1 MKGQKILIPIA
12 SAIIGGLV
20 AVGISEGIYRNNRV
34 NVATERDN
42 NATVQLTRV
51 FSGADS
57 AYTDFTWAAEKTVDA
72 VVHVTTSYTQTLDY
86 SFGNPLFDFFFGPNG
101 FDQRRQVQ
109 SSGSGVILTNDGF
122 IVTNNHVVE
131 NAEDITVVLND
142 KRKFSAKVVGA
153 DPNTDIALLKID
165 AKDLP
170 TIPFGNSDDIKVGE
184 WVLAIGNPFNLNSTV
199 TAGIVSAKA
208 RNIQILNNREFAI
221 ESFIQTDAA
230 VNPGNSGGAL
240 VNLRGELIG
249 INTAIASRTGT
260 FAGYAFAVPS
270 SIVKKVVT
278 DLIEFGEVRRAVMGV
293 RIQELTDELAKEKG
307 IKDIKGVYVADVE
320 KNGAADKAGIKA
332 GDVILS
338 INNVDVNST
347 AQLQEQI
354 SRYRPDQQVDVLV
367 NRDNT
372 KKHYTVTLSN
382 LKSEMKFSKS
392 EDAFSSLGATFAEVP
407 AKLKR
412 DLGIDYGLQVVELAD
427 GKLKDG
433 GIRQGFIITRVNRTP
448 IRSEDDLKR
457 VLSISSGGVLI
468 EGVYPN
474 GTVGYYAIGVD

>member
-1 MKGQKILIPIA
+1 
-12 SAIIGGLV
+12 
-20 AVGISEGIYRNNRV
+20 
-34 NVATERDN
+34 
-42 NATVQLTRV
+42 
-51 FSGADS
+51 
-57 AYTDFTWAAEKTVDA
+57 
-72 VVHVTTSYTQTLDY
+72 
-86 SFGNPLFDFFFGPNG
+86 
-101 FDQRRQVQ
+101 
-109 SSGSGVILTNDGF
+109 
-122 IVTNNHVVE
+122 
-131 NAEDITVVLND
+131 
-142 KRKFSAKVVGA
+142 
-153 DPNTDIALLKID
+153 
-165 AKDLP
+165 
-170 TIPFGNSDDIKVGE
+170 
-184 WVLAIGNPFNLNSTV
+184 LAIGNPFNLNSTV

-208 RNIQILNNREFAI
+208 RNIQILSNREFAI